1 MGGERRNKTLER
13 QQGRKTKR
21 LKLNI
26 REIKDKK
33 RKGASSKSESEQKR
47 AHSIRQKRIK

>member
-26 REIKDKK
+26 REI
-33 RKGASSKSESEQKR
+33 
-47 AHSIRQKRIK
+47 